1 MRRTIQHVPFYR
13 HKRICIIR
21 VVDNIN
27 AKIHSNDDPKDNLL
41 SFELEKQSFLQKLI
55 IKHCFVAENVL
66 RPKSFSLFYKRKIFL
81 NCLQRNVHDK
91 RLYYRGVMIVYTE
104 TTGVID
110 W

>member
-1 MRRTIQHVPFYR
+1 MRRTIQHVPHYFIGINVY
-13 HKRICIIR
+13 IR

-66 RPKSFSLFYKRKIFL
+66 RAEKFFIIL
-81 NCLQRNVHDK
+81 
-91 RLYYRGVMIVYTE
+91 
-104 TTGVID
+104 
-110 W
+110 